1 MNKEY
6 KELIEL
12 AEKMDQRCQKEK
24 DSYNFPSPFEIEPI
38 IDKIQNM
45 MSQLSVEGK
54 DNTPEFEKLFELEY
68 ILCDHYVDTY
78 ER

>member
-6 KELIEL
+6 IEL
-12 AEKMDQRCQKEK
+12 VNLAEEMDKKCKKEK

-38 IDKIQNM
+38 IEKIQNM
-45 MSQLSVEGK
+45 MHKLSVEGK
-54 DNTPEFEKLFELEY
+54 NNTPEYNKLFELEDL
-68 ILCDHYVDTY
+68 LCDHYVDAY